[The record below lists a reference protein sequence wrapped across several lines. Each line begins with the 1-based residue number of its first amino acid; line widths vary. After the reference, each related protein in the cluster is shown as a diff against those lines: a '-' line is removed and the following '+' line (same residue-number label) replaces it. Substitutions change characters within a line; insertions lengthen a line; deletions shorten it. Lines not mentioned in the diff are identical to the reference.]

1 MNKKF
6 LKEYF
11 TFSTS
16 VRRGIYVLLVLII
29 LIIFLPYIYHIFIF
43 TNQQQFSNNDFKSF
57 DCAFSLIKAKE
68 SKVYQVPE
76 SKIDPNKLTENQWIK
91 FGLPSKTVGIITKFQ
106 KKGGRF
112 FAANDLLKI
121 YGFDTSVYHRIENYL
136 VFPEVPKIKVDKQ
149 NKIPFNVKNEISI
162 QEINSADTFELI
174 KLPGIGFT
182 LASRIIKYRKLLGGF
197 VNTRQLLE
205 VYGLTNDNFIKFSK
219 YIIVDSNLVK
229 KINLNTISQ
238 VELMKHP
245 YIGKYK
251 ASVIIKYRNF
261 KGKIESLNELA
272 KNGILKQDEIDKL
285 SNYFIF

>member
-16 VRRGIYVLLVLII
+16 VRRGIYVLLVLIT

-43 TNQQQFSNNDFKSF
+43 TNRQQFSNNEFKSF
-57 DCAFSLIKAKE
+57 DSAFSLIKAKE
-68 SKVYQVPE
+68 SIVYQIPE
-76 SKIDPNKLTENQWIK
+76 SKIDPNLLTENQWIK
-91 FGLPSKTVGIITKFQ
+91 FGLSSKTVGIITKYQ

-112 FAANDLLKI
+112 YSANDLLKI

-136 VFPEVPKIKVDKQ
+136 VFHKVSNIKVDKQ
-149 NKIPFNVKNEISI
+149 IKIPFIVKNEISI
-162 QEINSADTFELI
+162 QEINSADTSELI
-174 KLPGIGFT
+174 KLPGIGIT

-197 VNTRQLLE
+197 VNTHQLLE

-219 YIIVDSNLVK
+219 YVSVDSNLVK

-251 ASVIIKYRNF
+251 ASVIIKYRKF

-285 SNYFIF
+285 SYYFNF